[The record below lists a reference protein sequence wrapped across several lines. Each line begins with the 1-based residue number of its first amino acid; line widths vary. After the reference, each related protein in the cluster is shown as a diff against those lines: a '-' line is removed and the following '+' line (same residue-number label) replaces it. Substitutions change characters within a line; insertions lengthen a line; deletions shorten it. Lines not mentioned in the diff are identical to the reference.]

1 MPKSLNLSWRVDYF
15 AREACNPPSRCPWH
29 AEMGADGKDYRAN
42 FVHAPFPEILSSRV
56 PLSARGPRRES
67 AARSRAQVRA
77 PRTTRNPRGA
87 IMTATSNL
95 QTASEQVRKNYRDV
109 TIPDAALPETVRAMV
124 EKAVDQSREVYDRS
138 KDALDAS
145 VATFERTFD
154 AAGQGAV
161 AFNRKII
168 DIAQRNVNSGFDL
181 AKSLAGAKN
190 LSEIV
195 ELQADYWQKLLGAL
209 TSQAEEVRALST
221 KMAAAAGEPLKEQ
234 MKRRVDDLRKS
245 N

>member
-1 MPKSLNLSWRVDYF
+1 MNANS
-15 AREACNPPSRCPWH
+15 NPQAA
-29 AEMGADGKDYRAN
+29 AE
-42 FVHAPFPEILSSRV
+42 
-56 PLSARGPRRES
+56 
-67 AARSRAQVRA
+67 Q
-77 PRTTRNPRGA
+77 
-87 IMTATSNL
+87 
-95 QTASEQVRKNYRDV
+95 ASKNYRAS
-109 TIPDAALPETVRAMV
+109 TAQLGLNTSIPESVRATA

-145 VATFERTFD
+145 VATLERTFD

-190 LSEIV
+190 LSEMV
-195 ELQADYWQKLLGAL
+195 ELQAAYWQKLLDTL
-209 TSQAEEVRALST
+209 TSQSEEVRGLAT
-221 KMAAAAGEPLKEQ
+221 KMATAAGEPLKEQ
-234 MKRRVDDLRKS
+234 VKRGVDELREA

>member
-1 MPKSLNLSWRVDYF
+1 MMNAPS
-15 AREACNPPSRCPWH
+15 NPQAA
-29 AEMGADGKDYRAN
+29 AEQA
-42 FVHAPFPEILSSRV
+42 
-56 PLSARGPRRES
+56 
-67 AARSRAQVRA
+67 
-77 PRTTRNPRGA
+77 
-87 IMTATSNL
+87 
-95 QTASEQVRKNYRDV
+95 RKNYREV
-109 TIPDAALPETVRAMV
+109 TAPATSVPEAVRAMA

-145 VATFERTFD
+145 VTTLERTFD

-190 LSEIV
+190 LSEMV
-195 ELQADYWQKLLGAL
+195 ELQAAYWQKLLNAL
-209 TSQAEEVRALST
+209 TSQAKEVRALAT
-221 KMAAAAGEPLKEQ
+221 KMAAAAAEPVKEQ
-234 MKRRVDDLRKS
+234 VKHGVGELRKA

>member
-1 MPKSLNLSWRVDYF
+1 MD
-15 AREACNPPSRCPWH
+15 
-29 AEMGADGKDYRAN
+29 
-42 FVHAPFPEILSSRV
+42 
-56 PLSARGPRRES
+56 
-67 AARSRAQVRA
+67 
-77 PRTTRNPRGA
+77 
-87 IMTATSNL
+87 ATSNP
-95 QTASEQVRKNYRDV
+95 QTAAEQARKNYQDV
-109 TIPDAALPETVRAMV
+109 TTPGAAVPENVRAMV

-145 VATFERTFD
+145 VATLERTFD
-154 AAGQGAV
+154 AAGQGVV

-168 DIAQRNVNSGFDL
+168 EIAQRNVNSGFDL

-221 KMAAAAGEPLKEQ
+221 KMAAAAGEPLKQQ
-234 MKRRVDDLRKS
+234 MKRGVDDLRKS

>member
-1 MPKSLNLSWRVDYF
+1 M
-15 AREACNPPSRCPWH
+15 
-29 AEMGADGKDYRAN
+29 
-42 FVHAPFPEILSSRV
+42 I
-56 PLSARGPRRES
+56 
-67 AARSRAQVRA
+67 
-77 PRTTRNPRGA
+77 
-87 IMTATSNL
+87 ATSNP
-95 QTASEQVRKNYRDV
+95 QTAAEQGLKNYRDV
-109 TIPDAALPETVRAMV
+109 TIPDAAVPETVRAMV

-145 VATFERTFD
+145 VATLERTFD

-190 LSEIV
+190 LSEMV
-195 ELQADYWQKLLGAL
+195 ELQAAYWQKLLGAL
-209 TSQAEEVRALST
+209 VSQAEEVRALST

-234 MKRRVDDLRKS
+234 MKRGVDDLRKS

>member
-1 MPKSLNLSWRVDYF
+1 
-15 AREACNPPSRCPWH
+15 
-29 AEMGADGKDYRAN
+29 
-42 FVHAPFPEILSSRV
+42 
-56 PLSARGPRRES
+56 
-67 AARSRAQVRA
+67 
-77 PRTTRNPRGA
+77 
-87 IMTATSNL
+87 MTATSNP
-95 QTASEQVRKNYRDV
+95 QTASEQVRKNYRDM
-109 TIPDAALPETVRAMV
+109 TTPDAAVPETVQAMV

-145 VATFERTFD
+145 VTTLERTFD

-190 LSEIV
+190 LSEMV
-195 ELQADYWQKLLGAL
+195 ELQAAYWQKLLGAL
-209 TSQAEEVRALST
+209 TSQAEEVRALSA
-221 KMAAAAGEPLKEQ
+221 KVAAAAGEPLKEQ
-234 MKRRVDDLRKS
+234 VKRGVDELRKA

>member
-1 MPKSLNLSWRVDYF
+1 MN
-15 AREACNPPSRCPWH
+15 
-29 AEMGADGKDYRAN
+29 
-42 FVHAPFPEILSSRV
+42 
-56 PLSARGPRRES
+56 
-67 AARSRAQVRA
+67 
-77 PRTTRNPRGA
+77 
-87 IMTATSNL
+87 ATSNP
-95 QTASEQVRKNYRDV
+95 QTIAEQGRKNYRDA
-109 TIPDAALPETVRAMV
+109 TIPDAAVPETVRTMV

-190 LSEIV
+190 LSEMV
-195 ELQADYWQKLLGAL
+195 ELQAVYWQKLLGAL
-209 TSQAEEVRALST
+209 TSQAEEVRALSA
-221 KMAAAAGEPLKEQ
+221 KVAAAAGEPLKEQ
-234 MKRRVDDLRKS
+234 LKRGVNELHKA

>member
-1 MPKSLNLSWRVDYF
+1 MNNNSKPQT
-15 AREACNPPSRCPWH
+15 A
-29 AEMGADGKDYRAN
+29 AEQAGTSYRASTAQLGFN
-42 FVHAPFPEILSSRV
+42 TSIPES
-56 PLSARGPRRES
+56 
-67 AARSRAQVRA
+67 VRA
-77 PRTTRNPRGA
+77 
-87 IMTATSNL
+87 TA
-95 QTASEQVRKNYRDV
+95 
-109 TIPDAALPETVRAMV
+109 

-145 VATFERTFD
+145 VTTLERTFD

-190 LSEIV
+190 LSEMV
-195 ELQADYWQKLLGAL
+195 ELQAAYWQKQLNTL
-209 TSQAEEVRALST
+209 TSQAEEVRALAT
-221 KMAAAAGEPLKEQ
+221 KMAAAASQPLKEQ
-234 MKRRVDDLRKS
+234 VNRGVDEQLRKA

>member
-1 MPKSLNLSWRVDYF
+1 MN
-15 AREACNPPSRCPWH
+15 
-29 AEMGADGKDYRAN
+29 
-42 FVHAPFPEILSSRV
+42 
-56 PLSARGPRRES
+56 
-67 AARSRAQVRA
+67 
-77 PRTTRNPRGA
+77 
-87 IMTATSNL
+87 ATSNP
-95 QTASEQVRKNYRDV
+95 QTAAEQDRKNYS
-109 TIPDAALPETVRAMV
+109 DAVRATA

-145 VATFERTFD
+145 VATLERTFD

-161 AFNRKII
+161 AFNRKLI

-190 LSEIV
+190 LSEMV
-195 ELQADYWQKLLGAL
+195 ELQAAYWQKLLGAL

-221 KMAAAAGEPLKEQ
+221 KVAAAAGEPLKEQ
-234 MKRRVDDLRKS
+234 VKRRMDELRKT

>member
-1 MPKSLNLSWRVDYF
+1 MN
-15 AREACNPPSRCPWH
+15 
-29 AEMGADGKDYRAN
+29 
-42 FVHAPFPEILSSRV
+42 
-56 PLSARGPRRES
+56 
-67 AARSRAQVRA
+67 
-77 PRTTRNPRGA
+77 
-87 IMTATSNL
+87 ATSNP
-95 QTASEQVRKNYRDV
+95 QTAAEQAGRSYRAS
-109 TIPDAALPETVRAMV
+109 TAQLGFNTSIPESVRATA

-145 VATFERTFD
+145 VTTLERTFD

-190 LSEIV
+190 LSEMV
-195 ELQADYWQKLLGAL
+195 ELQAAYWQKQLNTL
-209 TSQAEEVRALST
+209 TSQAEEVRALAT
-221 KMAAAAGEPLKEQ
+221 KMAAAASQPLKEQ
-234 MKRRVDDLRKS
+234 VKQGADKLRKV

>member
-1 MPKSLNLSWRVDYF
+1 MNTNSKPQAAVEQASKNYLASTAQFGFNTSI
-15 AREACNPPSRCPWH
+15 
-29 AEMGADGKDYRAN
+29 
-42 FVHAPFPEILSSRV
+42 PES
-56 PLSARGPRRES
+56 
-67 AARSRAQVRA
+67 VRA
-77 PRTTRNPRGA
+77 
-87 IMTATSNL
+87 TA
-95 QTASEQVRKNYRDV
+95 
-109 TIPDAALPETVRAMV
+109 

-145 VATFERTFD
+145 VVTLERTFD

-190 LSEIV
+190 LSEMV
-195 ELQADYWQKLLGAL
+195 ELQAAYWQKQLNTL
-209 TSQAEEVRALST
+209 TSQADEVRALAT
-221 KMAAAAGEPLKEQ
+221 KMAAAASQPLKEQ
-234 MKRRVDDLRKS
+234 VKQGVDQLRKA